1 MADDTTFLLIYRSLV
16 NGESCYHGTHVH
28 QC

>member
-1 MADDTTFLLIYRSLV
+1 MADGTTLLLIYRSLV
-16 NGESCYHGTHVH
+16 NGESCYHGANVH

>member
-1 MADDTTFLLIYRSLV
+1 MADDTTFLLIYRALV
-16 NGESCYHGTHVH
+16 NGESYYHGTHVH